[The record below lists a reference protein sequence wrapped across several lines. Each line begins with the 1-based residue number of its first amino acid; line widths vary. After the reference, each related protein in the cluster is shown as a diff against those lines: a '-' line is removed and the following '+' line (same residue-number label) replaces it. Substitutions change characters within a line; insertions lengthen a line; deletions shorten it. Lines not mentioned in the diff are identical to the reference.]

1 MWTVAQIGA
10 REHFFP
16 ARSFQARG
24 WLERL
29 YTDLWCR
36 WGRSLLRRGP
46 SALRALAGR
55 YHSDIPSNRV
65 VSFNSASMMD
75 RFFRHDRQPERFYD
89 ECLRIGIGFD
99 ESMLRQLERQQFD
112 SKSDAFFTYNTGC
125 LKSLRSLRDRGVF
138 TVVDQVDPAR
148 TEYEVARAEIA
159 KWPGWDTGI
168 QAIPDSYF
176 ERMSA
181 EWEAA
186 SAVLVNSNWSAKALQ
201 SQSVPREK
209 IMIVPLFFDPSSIP
223 QVERHPKK
231 GTLVILWLGLVVLRK
246 GIQYLIEAA
255 RLLQG
260 RDLRFDIVGPI
271 IISEQATRSAPPN
284 VRFLGRYSREQT
296 AVAYEDADVF
306 VLPTLSDGFAITQ
319 LEAMAYGLPVVAT
332 PNCGDVVDHDVNG
345 LIVPA
350 GDSQALAAALARLD
364 DDRQLVA
371 AMSVKAWE
379 KSRRFSL
386 TEFADRLESEFHE
399 RHSRVR

>member
-1 MWTVAQIGA
+1 V
-10 REHFFP
+10 
-16 ARSFQARG
+16 
-24 WLERL
+24 
-29 YTDLWCR
+29 
-36 WGRSLLRRGP
+36 
-46 SALRALAGR
+46 LRAVAGR

-65 VSFNSASMMD
+65 VSFNTSSMLD
-75 RFFRHDRQPERFYD
+75 RLIKHDRRPDRFYD
-89 ECLRIGIGFD
+89 ECLRFGLKFD
-99 ESMLRQLERQQFD
+99 AALLRQLEQQPFD
-112 SKSDAFFTYNTGC
+112 PKSDAFFTYNTGC
-125 LKSLRSLRDRGVF
+125 LKSLHSLRDRGVF

-148 TEYEVARAEIA
+148 TEYEVSRAEIA
-159 KWPGWDTGI
+159 KWKGWDTGI

-186 SAVLVNSNWSAKALQ
+186 SAVLVNSNWSAKALV
-201 SQSVPREK
+201 SQGVPREK
-209 IMIVPLFFDPSSIP
+209 IMIVPLYFDPSSIP
-223 QVERHPKK
+223 PVERHPKK
-231 GTLVILWLGLVVLRK
+231 RTLVILWLGLVVLRK

-255 RLLQG
+255 RLLQD
-260 RDLRFDIVGPI
+260 REMRFDIVGPI

-350 GDSQALAAALARLD
+350 GDIQSLASALARLD

-371 AMSVKAWE
+371 AMSAKALE

-386 TEFADRLESEFHE
+386 TEFADRLESEFRE
-399 RHSRVR
+399 RNSHVK